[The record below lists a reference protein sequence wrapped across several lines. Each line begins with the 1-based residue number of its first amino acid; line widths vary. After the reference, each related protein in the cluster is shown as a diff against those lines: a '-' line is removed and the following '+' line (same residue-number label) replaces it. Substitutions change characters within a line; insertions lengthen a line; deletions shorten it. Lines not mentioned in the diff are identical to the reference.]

1 MLECLNFG
9 ILECEF
15 NITTSIEKKEILNL
29 EKNHV
34 ANCKKNE
41 KLHNPLKFVKII
53 CQPLKNSVGVFEVL
67 VTPLISKKD
76 WIKLLQLSVDST
88 FQRPS

>member
-9 ILECEF
+9 MLECEF

-34 ANCKKNE
+34 ANCKK
-41 KLHNPLKFVKII
+41 K
-53 CQPLKNSVGVFEVL
+53 
-67 VTPLISKKD
+67 
-76 WIKLLQLSVDST
+76 
-88 FQRPS
+88 